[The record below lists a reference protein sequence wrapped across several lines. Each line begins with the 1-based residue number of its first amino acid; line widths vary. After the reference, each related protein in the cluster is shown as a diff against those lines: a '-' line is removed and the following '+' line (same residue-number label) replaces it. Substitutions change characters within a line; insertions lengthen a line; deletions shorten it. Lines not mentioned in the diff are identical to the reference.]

1 MTNIDQ
7 LMAHFTPSYEVNC
20 LIIKILHEVFKRNET
35 AFSEH
40 LKHSYRNVSN
50 HATEIDTIS
59 LRHFNTDSP
68 PWIREIIDATIQDLH
83 QANEHG
89 ITILPTT
96 RTLSNPR
103 VAQLSIQTIKQYCPI
118 TFDLIKK
125 MVNEA
130 VLVGGRGLRG
140 ASSKKHLGIIL
151 VGISENASI
160 SDYIDTFTHEA
171 SHIDLYI
178 RSFATPFIS
187 NPQHLLASPIRS
199 TLRPAE
205 AVLHATF
212 VTARVALTLTNIAH
226 HTQDRNLKQKSEA
239 LAAKNLK
246 QAVMGI
252 SILERSQLLTLPGE
266 QLISNIRSSMD
277 NIFYHCQRG

>member
-1 MTNIDQ
+1 MTTVDQ
-7 LMAHFTPSYEVNC
+7 LMAHFTPSYAVNC
-20 LIIKILHEVFKRNET
+20 LVIKILHEVLNRNET
-35 AFSEH
+35 AFPEH
-40 LKHSYRNVSN
+40 LKHSYRNVSDL
-50 HATEIDTIS
+50 TTGIDTIS
-59 LRHFNTDSP
+59 LRHFKPDSP
-68 PWIREIIDATIQDLH
+68 PWISEIIDSTIQDLR

-96 RTLSNPR
+96 RALSNPR
-103 VAQLSIQTIKQYCPI
+103 VARLSIQTIKQHCPI

-125 MVNEA
+125 MVNEV

-140 ASSKKHLGIIL
+140 ASSKKHLGTIL

-178 RSFATPFIS
+178 RSFATPFIT

-226 HTQDRNLKQKSEA
+226 HTQDSNLKQKSEA

-246 QAVMGI
+246 QAVAGV
-252 SILERSQLLTLPGE
+252 STLESSQLLTRPGE
-266 QLISNIRSSMD
+266 HLISNIRSSMD
-277 NIFYHCQRG
+277 NIFYHCHRG